1 MWKPKFKSAT
11 DPLHFYIAG
20 GLVALGTV
28 IVFIGLFFGLPL
40 PEAASEQAGI
50 IDTLIRWHLVL
61 IAFLFA
67 LVIVFMLYAIVM
79 FRKRDGDEAD
89 GAHFEGN
96 TTLEIAWTVL
106 PLIFVVIFAFY
117 GIRSLNNVTRERPDE
132 LAIEVEG
139 LQWAWNF
146 TYDNGVTSQELI
158 LPLNKPIVVNMH
170 AKDVMHGFW
179 VPQFRVKQDLV
190 PGQETHL
197 RFTPTMV
204 GEWDVVCT
212 NLCGLQHYS
221 MVAKVKVV
229 PEAEF
234 TVWLNQELAK
244 VNPALASK

>member
-20 GLVALGTV
+20 GVVVLGT
-28 IVFIGLFFGLPL
+28 ILVFLGLYFGMPL

-50 IDTLIRWHLVL
+50 IDTLIRWHLVV
-61 IAFLFA
+61 IAFLFS
-67 LVIVFMLYAIVM
+67 LVIGFMIYAIVA
-79 FRKRDGDEAD
+79 FRKREDDDSE

-106 PLIFVVIFAFY
+106 PLILVVIFAFY
-117 GIRSLNNVTRERPDE
+117 GIRSLNNVTSEKPNE
-132 LAIEVEG
+132 IAIEAEG

-146 TYDNGVTSQELI
+146 TYDNGVKSVDLV
-158 LPLNKPIVVNMH
+158 LPLNRPVVMNMH
-170 AKDVMHGFW
+170 SKDVMHGFW

-197 RFTPTMV
+197 RFTPTEV
-204 GEWDVVCT
+204 GEWDLVCT
-212 NLCGLQHYS
+212 NLCGLNHYA
-221 MVAKVKVV
+221 MKAKVKVV

-234 TVWLNQELAK
+234 TVWLNEALVD